1 MGTRPTDT
9 TATAMTDKT
18 NRTESEQHLWTAL
31 KDVEDPEFPVSV
43 VDMGLIRE
51 LELDGNSVQLT
62 MTYTT
67 TACPCMDWIEQDIR
81 ERLFKEPYVEQIDI
95 DVVWDSPWTA
105 DDLSSEA
112 RQRLKEIGVTV

>member
-1 MGTRPTDT
+1 MTNNT
-9 TATAMTDKT
+9 THTGA
-18 NRTESEQHLWTAL
+18 EQRLWTAL

-51 LELDGNSVQLT
+51 LELTGDSVQLT

-67 TACPCMDWIEQDIR
+67 TACPCMDWIQQDIR
-81 ERLFKEPYVEQIDI
+81 ERLLKEPDVDQVDI
-95 DVVWDSPWTA
+95 HVVWDSPWTA

-112 RQRLKEIGVTV
+112 RERLKEIGVTV